1 VIVHLNKAGP
11 QTLRSEICIVG
22 AGPAGIVLALELARQ
37 KRSVTL
43 LESGTITHDARTQA
57 LGDAIIDDAQR
68 HAPMHLATHRKLGGA
83 SALWGGRCVP
93 LDAIDLAR
101 RDYVADAAWPIEF
114 DELAKYYPAACDYAG
129 CGRADFNSRSA
140 LPGRQPSIVPA
151 LPDGMVLSSTLE
163 RWSSPTDFSQ
173 RYRADLECSPHITL
187 VLGATCTSVQFE
199 QSRSATSAL
208 IARALSGGQ
217 LRVEADAYVL
227 AAGGLETTRLLL
239 NSDTVHAGGI
249 GNHSGKLGRYY
260 MGHISGK
267 IAEVHF
273 STPPQLTI
281 SGFERDISGVY
292 CRKRFTVS
300 AAAQRQ
306 RALLNCAFW
315 LDNPRLNDA
324 AHGNGILSFA
334 YLALT
339 APVLSRRLAPEAI
352 RAAAVGGG
360 GAAWPHLRNV
370 MLDLPSV
377 AGFVPSFGYRRYV
390 AKRRIPGFF
399 LHSRN
404 NVYALHYHAEHAPDS
419 TSRVFLSDKTDALGL
434 RRLHVDLRFSDQDVD
449 SVIRSHALLDAHLRE
464 HRSGKITYKSDRYEE
479 SVRAQSSDGFHQM
492 GTTRMAARSEHGVV
506 DADCKLH
513 GVNNLYVCSSAVFP
527 TSGQANPTL
536 TIMALAVRLAA
547 HLRSRTAL
555 RIAA

>member
-1 VIVHLNKAGP
+1 MIVRLNQAGP
-11 QTLRSEICIVG
+11 QALRSEVCIVG

-37 KRSVTL
+37 KRSVIL
-43 LESGTITHDARTQA
+43 LESGTLAHDARTQA
-57 LGDAIIDDAQR
+57 LGDAVISDAQR
-68 HAPMHLATHRKLGGA
+68 HAAMHLATHRKLGGA

-93 LDAIDLAR
+93 LDAIDLAP
-101 RDYVADAAWPIEF
+101 RDYVADAAWPIAF
-114 DELAKYYPAACDYAG
+114 DELAKYYPAACEYAG
-129 CGRADFNSRSA
+129 CGRADFSSRSA

-163 RWSSPTDFSQ
+163 RWASPTDFGQ
-173 RYRADLECSPHITL
+173 RYRTDLERSPHITL
-187 VLGATCTSVQFE
+187 VLGATCTSIQFE
-199 QSRSATSAL
+199 QSRSVTSAL

-217 LRVEADAYVL
+217 VRVQADTYVL

-239 NSDTVHAGGI
+239 NSDTVHAGGV

-267 IAEVHF
+267 IAEVVF
-273 STPPQLTI
+273 STPQQKTI
-281 SGFERDISGVY
+281 SGFERDHSGVY
-292 CRKRFTVS
+292 CRKRFTLS
-300 AAAQRQ
+300 AEAQRQ
-306 RALLNCAFW
+306 HALLNCAFW
-315 LDNPRLNDA
+315 LDNPRINDA

-370 MLDLPSV
+370 VLDFPAV
-377 AGFVPSFGYRRYV
+377 ASFVPSFGYRRYV

-404 NVYALHYHAEHAPDS
+404 NIYALHYHAEQAPDGA
-419 TSRVFLSDKTDALGL
+419 SRVYLSDKTDALGM
-434 RRLHVDLRFSDQDVD
+434 RRLQIDLRFSNQDVD
-449 SVIRSHALLDAHLRE
+449 SVIRSHALLDAYLRE
-464 HRSGKITYKSDRYEE
+464 HRSGKIAYKSNSYED
-479 SVRAQSSDGFHQM
+479 SVRAQASDGFHQL
-492 GTTRMAARSEHGVV
+492 GTARMAARADHGVV
-506 DADCKLH
+506 DADCKIH
-513 GVNNLYVCSSAVFP
+513 GVDNLYVCSSAVFP

-547 HLRSRTAL
+547 HLRARTNL